1 MRGTISPANPWD
13 VMVDLFFY
21 REPEEAK
28 EEEEPEAVTYPTDNA
43 GYTAGSA
50 LPGPRRVMCL
60 WSGRRKLHGLVDLDS
75 SHTATVAACS
85 APVLAD
91 MATGQSR
98 NILHKTLQVT

>member
-50 LPGPRRVMCL
+50 LPAPGMFLSCQPDQQ
-60 WSGRRKLHGLVDLDS
+60 KL
-75 SHTATVAACS
+75 
-85 APVLAD
+85 P
-91 MATGQSR
+91 
-98 NILHKTLQVT
+98 